1 MSSKPGQIQVGTAI
15 LFLLQREFVRE
26 CKIEPA
32 LDENGNQQMG
42 PNGEPMDRAVHPMGW
57 SFEMWLKN
65 NKIIFDQPSIIEKA
79 PAPMEIVKS

>member
-1 MSSKPGQIQVGTAI
+1 MSKPGQIQVGTAI
-15 LFLLQREFVRE
+15 LFLLQREYVRE

-32 LDENGNQQMG
+32 LDENGAQQMG

-65 NKIIFDQPSIIEKA
+65 NKIVFEQPSIIQA
-79 PAPMEIVKS
+79 ATPPLTIVKS